1 MQIQADPMRLRQAL
15 DNLLDNAICHGP
27 DAGGLI
33 RVEAAVSGQVA
44 TVTIENAGP
53 GFDDE
58 LLLRAFEPFVRG
70 GDAERHPGAGLGL
83 AIVRAVAQAHGGSAT
98 AENVAGGARLTMTLA
113 LDARPH
119 PDPGPG
125 PRPGVRITA

>member
-1 MQIQADPMRLRQAL
+1 
-15 DNLLDNAICHGP
+15 
-27 DAGGLI
+27 
-33 RVEAAVSGQVA
+33 VA

-113 LDARPH
+113 LDPYSD

-125 PRPGVRITA
+125 PRPGVRISA